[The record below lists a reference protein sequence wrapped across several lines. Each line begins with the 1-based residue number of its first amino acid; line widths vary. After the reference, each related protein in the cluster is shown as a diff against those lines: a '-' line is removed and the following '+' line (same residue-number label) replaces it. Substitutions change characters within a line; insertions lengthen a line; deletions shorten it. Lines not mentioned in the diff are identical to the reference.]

1 MKCGRAIHV
10 DVMVRGIYSGKSD
23 CLVLPRNWSFH
34 GKLAKKRHVFGLE
47 GSQQPRKDA
56 ACL

>member
-23 CLVLPRNWSFH
+23 CLVFH
-34 GKLAKKRHVFGLE
+34 GKLAKKRHVFGLKD
-47 GSQQPRKDA
+47 SQQPREDA